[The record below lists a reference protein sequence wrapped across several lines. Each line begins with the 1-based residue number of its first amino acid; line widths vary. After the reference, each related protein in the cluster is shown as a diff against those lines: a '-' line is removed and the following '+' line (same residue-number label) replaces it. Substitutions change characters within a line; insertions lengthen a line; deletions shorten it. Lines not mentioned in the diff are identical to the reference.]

1 MFSPWSLCLTRHII
15 TKSLFSCE
23 ILAAPLALV
32 DLWLPVQEPG
42 PARHRYP
49 CVSVLVWTSIGRA
62 GHCYLSVTSPMPLQQ
77 PGESITD
84 NIGARHEKR
93 QSQSV
98 TGDLFVPRYQIG
110 RIKVPSLLRDE
121 IFSSVLSWPDQSPK
135 SPAQDRPRCGWL
147 GPRSEECEMVAS
159 PLLASHSWAGQGL
172 QTIVSGPGHSYA
184 NDGNL
189 GCSYV
194 LCRL

>member
-98 TGDLFVPRYQIG
+98 TGGDQIG
-110 RIKVPSLLRDE
+110 RIRVPSLLRDE

-147 GPRSEECEMVAS
+147 GPRSEECEMVSS
-159 PLLASHSWAGQGL
+159 PRITQLSRTGTADYREWTRAQLCKWWKSWLL
-172 QTIVSGPGHSYA
+172 
-184 NDGNL
+184 
-189 GCSYV
+189 

>member
-1 MFSPWSLCLTRHII
+1 MLEFLRYLVIMRVLSGELRPDLANLGSSWWQVWRIVLSLITVSHSSHNNKVPVSLWNPGCSPGAGWPVTAC
-15 TKSLFSCE
+15 
-23 ILAAPLALV
+23 
-32 DLWLPVQEPG
+32 VQEPG

-110 RIKVPSLLRDE
+110 RIRVPSLLRDE
-121 IFSSVLSWPDQSPK
+121 IFSSVLSWPDQSP
-135 SPAQDRPRCGWL
+135 
-147 GPRSEECEMVAS
+147 EC
-159 PLLASHSWAGQGL
+159 PGQ
-172 QTIVSGPGHSYA
+172 A
-184 NDGNL
+184 
-189 GCSYV
+189 
-194 LCRL
+194 